1 MELFSVGDTDTI
13 DSVTATYEF
22 RGYEDP
28 IDLEECL
35 FLTSDSKVATV
46 KEVNGVVTV
55 TAVAKGTAD
64 ILVSYKDE
72 AKAVAIDTVAVTVSA
87 ILLTSIVVS
96 PDEITI
102 PEGGP
107 TGNIGTII
115 ACYNDGSVDSI
126 DLDDEGCDYQSS
138 NEKVATVKDG
148 VITKVVEGLTIITVS
163 YTEGGITGK
172 DIVLVMVEF
181 SGVATLS
188 NLELNV
194 GTFVETFA
202 SDTFVYTV
210 TDIAAA
216 CDIIVTPTATDA
228 DKGATIMVNVNPV
241 VSGDPS
247 PAMGIAAG
255 ENIINIFVTAEDGS
269 TETYKITITIPPG

>member
-28 IDLEECL
+28 IDLGDCL

-55 TAVAKGTAD
+55 TAVKVGTAD

-72 AKAVAIDTVAVTVSA
+72 AKAVATDTVAVTVSA
-87 ILLTSIVVS
+87 VLLTSIVVS

-102 PEGGP
+102 PGGEP

-115 ACYNDGSVDSI
+115 ACYNDGSVDGI

-138 NEKVATVKDG
+138 DEDVATVKDG
-148 VITKVVEGLTIITVS
+148 VITKVAKGWTIITVS

-172 DIVLVMVEF
+172 DIVLVLVDPSNATEITDF
-181 SGVATLS
+181 VLVFDNAITISYGDGTIAVDVPLATPSTALEALVATFDLS
-188 NLELNV
+188 
-194 GTFVETFA
+194 
-202 SDTFVYTV
+202 
-210 TDIAAA
+210 
-216 CDIIVTPTATDA
+216 P
-228 DKGATIMVNVNPV
+228 GATAIPASGATADFSAPV
-241 VSGDPS
+241 
-247 PAMGIAAG
+247 IYT
-255 ENIINIFVTAEDGS
+255 VTAEDEI
-269 TETYKITITIPPG
+269 TEEVWTVEVTAQ